1 MHTKTEIQQTNEV
14 NEDAIYI
21 NQKQIKRANF
31 IMKSVN
37 SPIRQ
42 RIINLLLVSE
52 KLAVHELCK
61 EMQMAQ
67 SVMSQHLSVLRKAK
81 LVKTYREGKEVFYSI
96 NEDHLTEIIE
106 FVKQL
111 SNK

>member
-1 MHTKTEIQQTNEV
+1 METHIEITENNLNKADVISN
-14 NEDAIYI
+14 

-31 IMKSVN
+31 LMKSVN

-42 RIINLLLVSE
+42 RIISLLLFSE
-52 KLAVHELCK
+52 KLAVHELCT
-61 EMQMAQ
+61 EMRMGQ
-67 SVMSQHLSVLRKAK
+67 SVMSQHLSILRKAK
-81 LVKTYREGKEVFYSI
+81 LVISHREGKEVFYSI